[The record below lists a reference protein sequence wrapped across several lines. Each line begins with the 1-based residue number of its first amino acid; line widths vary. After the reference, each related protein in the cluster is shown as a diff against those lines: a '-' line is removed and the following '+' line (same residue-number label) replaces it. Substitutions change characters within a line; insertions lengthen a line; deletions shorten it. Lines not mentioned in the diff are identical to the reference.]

1 MGKFSTILEKSGLA
15 VELPV
20 KTTISPR
27 NDGVYRENDNTQP
40 IRKSSWDE
48 RFLEVMQS
56 SNHTAEAFRMLR
68 SRILHPDDEGRITKT
83 IMVTSSAPSEGKS
96 FVSCNLGVSI
106 AQGLDQHAL
115 IVDCDL
121 RRPTVAKLFGLPT
134 NGQKGLADYLKDTTC
149 ELPELLQR
157 TSLQKLSI
165 LPSGKP
171 PENPAELLASSRMM
185 KLVHELSGRYSDRF
199 IIFDSPPFQVASE
212 SIVLSREVDGVVL
225 VVGYGKSDRNLIK
238 KMVEVIDREKIIG
251 VVFNGMKSNILQER
265 VLDAY
270 GSYGQYYSYTQKQ

>member
-1 MGKFSTILEKSGLA
+1 MGKFSTILEKSGFA
-15 VELPV
+15 VEPPV
-20 KTTISPR
+20 STTSR
-27 NDGVYRENDNTQP
+27 SSNSGSFKEKENVRPTG
-40 IRKSSWDE
+40 KSSWDE
-48 RFLEVMQS
+48 RFLEVLQS
-56 SNHTAEAFRMLR
+56 SHHTAEAFRMLR
-68 SRILHPDDEGRITKT
+68 SRILHPDEDGRITKT
-83 IMVTSSAPSEGKS
+83 IMVTSSAPCEGKS

-134 NGQKGLADYLKDTTC
+134 SGQKGLADYLKDTAC

-157 TSLQKLSI
+157 TSIQKLSI

-185 KLVHELSGRYSDRF
+185 KLVQELSGRYSDRF

-225 VVGYGKSDRNLIK
+225 VVGYGKSDRTLVK
-238 KMVEVIDREKIIG
+238 KMVEIIGREKIIG